1 MATVTYGWCPMRLRS
16 LREAVSSMAAAAS
29 LLVATALPAGYATIA
44 HVADSGA
51 LAHVAQLSASR
62 AARYIYQHGQ
72 MWTYHKVRLGETID
86 LPDEIQARVRQRLFD
101 ARGRMVVEVGE
112 PPAWPTYAVTEFV
125 RSRDAVEGRLEI
137 ETSLRPLIGRTLF
150 VALFSGL
157 IGVGLLL
164 VFRRLPLR
172 ALDSALGK
180 LARRE
185 QELAQA
191 NHRFEA
197 ALASMP
203 IGLSMFGPD
212 HRLQLCNEQYKQM
225 YGLAPEAVRPGV
237 LRSEMMRARL
247 AKGNAPVDVAAY
259 EAWIAGL
266 LKRREPD
273 TGEWKLADGRTIRLG
288 VAPVAPDGM
297 ISMHE
302 DVTAINEAR
311 ARIAHM
317 AHHDALTNLPNRAL
331 FRLEADKALA
341 APDARIAV
349 LALDLDHFKEVNDA
363 FGHPVGDALL
373 VQAAERLSG
382 CLADGELVA
391 RLGGDEF
398 AVIVQGEDPAQRAGS
413 LGAAII
419 ARLSEPFPIEGRA
432 LTVGASIGVAI
443 GPDDGADADALLKAA
458 DIALYRAKSE
468 GRGAC
473 HFFEAEMDARMRERR
488 QLEADLREAL
498 ANGELEMH
506 YQPLV
511 SLTSN
516 RVTAVEALMR
526 WTHPQRGPVSPGV
539 FIPIA
544 EQIGL
549 IGRLGAWALRQACAD
564 AVAWPD
570 HVRVAVNISAAQ
582 FRSDS
587 LLLDVVSA
595 LSQSGLPGYRL
606 EVEITESIILNDTA
620 ATFEKLQSLRKLGV
634 HVAMDDFG
642 TGYSSLSYLRR
653 FPFDRIKID
662 QYFVRDLPQQ
672 NDAVAIVRAI
682 IGLGRSLGME
692 VTAEGVETPEQ
703 LERLRA
709 EGCTDVQGWLF
720 SKARPKNEIP
730 ALLDDIR
737 PARAA

>member
-1 MATVTYGWCPMRLRS
+1 MRPRS
-16 LREAVSSMAAAAS
+16 LREVVSSMAAASA
-29 LLVATALPAGYATIA
+29 LLVATALPAGYAA
-44 HVADSGA
+44 VSHLAEADA
-51 LAHVAQLSASR
+51 LAHVAQLSAAR
-62 AARYIYQHGQ
+62 AARYIYQHGPL
-72 MWTYHKVRLGETID
+72 WTYHRTRLVETID
-86 LPDEIQARVRQRLFD
+86 LPAEIQSRVRQRLFD
-101 ARGRMVVEVGE
+101 ARGRMVAEVGA
-112 PPAWPTYAVTEFV
+112 PQAWPVYIVTDHV
-125 RSRDAVEGRLEI
+125 RSRETIAGRLEI

-150 VALFSGL
+150 V
-157 IGVGLLL
+157 GLLSAL
-164 VFRRLPLR
+164 LAGGLLVVFRRLPLR
-172 ALDSALGK
+172 ALDTALGE

-185 QELAQA
+185 DELAQA

-203 IGLSMFGPD
+203 VGLSMFGAD
-212 HRLQLCNEQYKQM
+212 HRLELCNDQYARM
-225 YGLAPEAVRPGV
+225 YDLAPEAARPGV
-237 LRSEMMRARL
+237 LRSEMMKIRL
-247 AKGNAPVDVAAY
+247 AQGNAPVDMAGY
-259 EAWIAGL
+259 ETWIAGL
-266 LKRREPD
+266 LKRRKPD

-288 VAPVAPDGM
+288 VAPVEPDGM

-331 FRLEADKALA
+331 FRIDAEKALS
-341 APDARIAV
+341 APGARIAV

-363 FGHPVGDALL
+363 FGHPVGDQLL
-373 VQAAERLSG
+373 VQAAERLTA
-382 CLADGELVA
+382 CLEPAELVA

-398 AVIVQGEDPAQRAGS
+398 AVIVQGEDPAQRAAA

-419 ARLSEPFPIEGRA
+419 ARLGEPFLIEGRA
-432 LTVGASIGVAI
+432 LMVGASIGVAI

-498 ANGELEMH
+498 VNGELEMH
-506 YQPLV
+506 YQPLI
-511 SLTSN
+511 SLASN

-526 WTHPQRGPVSPGV
+526 WTHPERGPVSPGV
-539 FIPIA
+539 FIPVA

-595 LSQSGLPGYRL
+595 LSQSGLSGRRL
-606 EVEITESIILNDTA
+606 EVEITESIILSDTA

-692 VTAEGVETPEQ
+692 VTAEGVETTEQ
-703 LERLRA
+703 LDRLRA

-720 SKARPKNEIP
+720 SKARPKHEIP